1 MKAKEVFQDPKK
13 KKYSVKELLK
23 EDRLTDA
30 IMGMITMQRKL
41 WETMNAESYAEVE
54 KTFDTAIACM
64 MANVLDVKLAEAGKE
79 AGREGNM
86 PVLQSTT

>member
-1 MKAKEVFQDPKK
+1 MKAKEVFQDPGK

-23 EDRLTDA
+23 KDRLTDA

-41 WETMNAESYAEVE
+41 WETMSAENYAEIE

-64 MANVLDVKLAEAGKE
+64 MANMLDVK
-79 AGREGNM
+79 M
-86 PVLQSTT
+86 I

>member
-23 EDRLTDA
+23 EDRLADA

-41 WETMNAESYAEVE
+41 WETMNAENYAEVE

-86 PVLQSTT
+86 PVLQSAT